1 MTAKTTP
8 RLWQAIDDA
17 ENKLLAI
24 ERKTGECFN
33 DEDYNAARIRAIRD
47 WLVPEE
53 EPLDP
58 IWFGSLVEHEYDF
71 RKQLRALL
79 TFEADRAEHHND

>member
-1 MTAKTTP
+1 MNTKSNL

-24 ERKTGECFN
+24 EGKTGECFN

-58 IWFGSLVEHEYDF
+58 IWFASLVEYNYDF

-79 TFEADRAEHHND
+79 TSEADRAEHHND